1 LRTVQIKFLGK
12 VYICYT
18 KYILDFEHHDQYQ
31 YDLLYIWQVVDYER
45 ELKVMQNVSKE
56 EYLASIRR

>member
-1 LRTVQIKFLGK
+1 
-12 VYICYT
+12 
-18 KYILDFEHHDQYQ
+18 
-31 YDLLYIWQVVDYER
+31 LYIRQVVDYER

>member
-1 LRTVQIKFLGK
+1 
-12 VYICYT
+12 
-18 KYILDFEHHDQYQ
+18 
-31 YDLLYIWQVVDYER
+31 LYIWQVVDYER

>member
-1 LRTVQIKFLGK
+1 VHRSIR
-12 VYICYT
+12 
-18 KYILDFEHHDQYQ
+18 
-31 YDLLYIWQVVDYER
+31 QVADYEK

>member
-1 LRTVQIKFLGK
+1 MLYIKYFS
-12 VYICYT
+12 
-18 KYILDFEHHDQYQ
+18 DFEHQVQHI
-31 YDLLYIWQVVDYER
+31 YDFCTSGMQVVDYEK